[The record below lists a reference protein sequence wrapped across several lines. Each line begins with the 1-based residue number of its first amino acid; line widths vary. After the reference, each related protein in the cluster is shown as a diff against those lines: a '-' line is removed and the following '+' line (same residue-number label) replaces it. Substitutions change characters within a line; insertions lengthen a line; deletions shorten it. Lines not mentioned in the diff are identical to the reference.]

1 MKELLWRRIA
11 FDRTY
16 LQSYRKYEEVYT
28 NKSNYMYTYIC
39 IKRERERERETETDR
54 DKDRNI
60 EREREKEIE
69 RERERENE
77 REREPLAA
85 WTRNGDARIP
95 AMEFSSPVTARKGD
109 QQQNQ
114 PLLRKRP

>member
-39 IKRERERERETETDR
+39 IKRERERERER
-54 DKDRNI
+54 D
-60 EREREKEIE
+60 REREKESE
-69 RERERENE
+69 RETKRER
-77 REREPLAA
+77 
-85 WTRNGDARIP
+85 
-95 AMEFSSPVTARKGD
+95 VCV
-109 QQQNQ
+109 
-114 PLLRKRP
+114 

>member
-1 MKELLWRRIA
+1 M
-11 FDRTY
+11 
-16 LQSYRKYEEVYT
+16 S
-28 NKSNYMYTYIC
+28 
-39 IKRERERERETETDR
+39 ERERANERM
-54 DKDRNI
+54 
-60 EREREKEIE
+60 